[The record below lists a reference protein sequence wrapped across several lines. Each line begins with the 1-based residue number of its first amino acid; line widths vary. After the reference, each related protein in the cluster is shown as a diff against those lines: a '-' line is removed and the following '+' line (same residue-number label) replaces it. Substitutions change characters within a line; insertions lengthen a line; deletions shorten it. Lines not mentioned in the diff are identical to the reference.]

1 MSDHPVC
8 LRGFTPANPGQSE
21 IGAFPAGACGPP
33 TFPGS
38 TLTLLSL
45 TVPSPLRPSPHLP
58 SSALGSVCSPIL
70 PSDTGRA
77 LGSGVQQTGILS
89 TGTGVGG
96 DDGHRK
102 GGRTGSFQ
110 CLVRPAIPMS
120 SRGQLPKEGAGGD
133 PRKASSHGNCPG
145 RDRGLDSVC
154 AVFKDLGVIEC
165 GHRWSP
171 GVGGRAEKESR
182 FIAKR
187 APVLTLVID
196 LDPPSSRELS
206 VHCQGLQLW
215 SQAVGHGSPWT
226 TNPLLWTSVFSPVK

>member
-1 MSDHPVC
+1 MESEYHPIC
-8 LRGFTPANPGQSE
+8 LQLTGFILENPGPTE
-21 IGAFPAGACGPP
+21 TTVVPAGACGPP

-45 TVPSPLRPSPHLP
+45 TVPSPPWPSPPLP
-58 SSALGSVCSPIL
+58 CPALGSVCSPIL
-70 PSDTGRA
+70 PSDSGRA

-89 TGTGVGG
+89 IGTGVGG

-145 RDRGLDSVC
+145 RGQIQKSSNMVI
-154 AVFKDLGVIEC
+154 AWGIWGGEGVE
-165 GHRWSP
+165 R
-171 GVGGRAEKESR
+171 ESR
-182 FIAKR
+182 FIPKS

-196 LDPPSSRELS
+196 PDPPRSREFCL
-206 VHCQGLQLW
+206 HCQALKLW
-215 SQAVGHGSPWT
+215 SHALSHGSPWT
-226 TNPLLWTSVFSPVK
+226 ADHLLWTCVLTSKVG

>member
-45 TVPSPLRPSPHLP
+45 TVPSPPWPSPPLP
-58 SSALGSVCSPIL
+58 CSALGSVCSPIL
-70 PSDTGRA
+70 PSDSGRA

-171 GVGGRAEKESR
+171 GVGVEQK
-182 FIAKR
+182 KN
-187 APVLTLVID
+187 P
-196 LDPPSSRELS
+196 
-206 VHCQGLQLW
+206 
-215 SQAVGHGSPWT
+215 GS
-226 TNPLLWTSVFSPVK
+226 

>member
-1 MSDHPVC
+1 MGRPPS
-8 LRGFTPANPGQSE
+8 Q
-21 IGAFPAGACGPP
+21 GPHSP
-33 TFPGS
+33 CS
-38 TLTLLSL
+38 LSL
-45 TVPSPLRPSPHLP
+45 CPPHPAPPFTCPALPSALCAVPSYLQTLEGPW
-58 SSALGSVCSPIL
+58 GQECSRLESCPQGL
-70 PSDTGRA
+70 
-77 LGSGVQQTGILS
+77 V
-89 TGTGVGG
+89 VGG

>member
-1 MSDHPVC
+1 MARPPS
-8 LRGFTPANPGQSE
+8 Q
-21 IGAFPAGACGPP
+21 GPHSP
-33 TFPGS
+33 CS
-38 TLTLLSL
+38 LSL
-45 TVPSPLRPSPHLP
+45 CPPHSVPPLTCPALPSALCLCAVPSYLQTLEGPRGQECSRLESCPQ
-58 SSALGSVCSPIL
+58 ALV
-70 PSDTGRA
+70 
-77 LGSGVQQTGILS
+77 
-89 TGTGVGG
+89 VGE
-96 DDGHRK
+96 DDSHRK

-145 RDRGLDSVC
+145 RDRGLDIVC

-182 FIAKR
+182 FIPKR

-196 LDPPSSRELS
+196 LDPPRSRELS
-206 VHCQGLQLW
+206 VHCQALQLW
-215 SQAVGHGSPWT
+215 SQAIGHGSPWT
-226 TNPLLWTSVFSPVK
+226 TNPLL